1 MRAIV
6 FIVGYVATR
15 IKIRLSKNDHIVA
28 YFRVVVHPYKDESHF
43 FNVVCFDKL
52 AETIK
57 KHLTKGSLIYIEGD
71 LRQRFYLDL
80 EGKERE
86 TVEIIARKIKFIR
99 LKEKESENE
108 EMPKISEDVKKEL
121 SDVPF

>member
-52 AETIK
+52 AETVK
-57 KHLTKGSLIYIEGD
+57 KMLTKGSLIYIEGD

-99 LKEKESENE
+99 LKKETENGE
-108 EMPKISEDVKKEL
+108 EIPKISPDVEKEL
-121 SDVPF
+121 SDNSF